1 MNYFQISIDFFVFLW
16 YNIVKK
22 KQEHIFGEKN
32 VFLITNKKGWFLL
45 AMDIITDESIK
56 VNRSDEKFT
65 KWTEKKKA
73 NLKIADKMCDIGF
86 KKRGF
91 RMRECGTFL
100 TYKYCPDCGKS
111 FISSSNLC
119 RDKLCPTCSWR
130 LSLKRFAEMCCTMNA
145 LNDCDMS
152 CAGFLTL
159 TVKNCKPEN
168 LRYTIK
174 KMNEDWNR
182 MLAGRIMKTLI
193 IGWARSLEITYN
205 KETNTFHPHF
215 HIIVLFEDMIDE
227 GETNKFFRKAWGHA
241 CRLPYEP
248 ITDFRMINRSKES
261 TGTDNDKIYGAIL
274 ETFKYSVKD
283 SEVEEM
289 PLDVFRQFVM
299 AIQGIRFVSFG
310 GIIKKARKE
319 LGLKE
324 NDSEDDNDIEI
335 ARDKCTCGADLIKVI
350 CEWSFTEKQYKQI
363 NI

>member
-1 MNYFQISIDFFVFLW
+1 MDSIS
-16 YNIVKK
+16 
-22 KQEHIFGEKN
+22 ECS
-32 VFLITNKKGWFLL
+32 
-45 AMDIITDESIK
+45 DI
-56 VNRSDEKFT
+56 VNRKDENFL
-65 KWTEKKKA
+65 KWTEKKLA
-73 NLKIADKMCDIGF
+73 NIVVADKMIDAGF
-86 KKRGF
+86 QQRGY
-91 RMRECGTFL
+91 RMRDCGTFL

-130 LSLKRFAEMCCTMNA
+130 LSLKRFAEMCCTINA
-145 LNDCDMS
+145 LGDYNLS

-182 MLAGRIMKTLI
+182 MLAGRRMRVLI

-215 HIIVLFEDMIDE
+215 HVIVLFEDLISE
-227 GETNKFFRKAWGHA
+227 GELNKMFRKAWANA

-248 ITDFRMINRSKES
+248 ITDFRLIDRYKES
-261 TGTDNDKIYGAIL
+261 IATDNDKIFNAIL

-283 SEVEEM
+283 SELSDM
-289 PLDVFRQFVM
+289 PIPVFRQFVL
-299 AIQGIRFVSFG
+299 AIQGLRFVSFG
-310 GIIKKARKE
+310 GIIKQARKE

-324 NDSEDDNDIEI
+324 SEQDDENDIDL
-335 ARDKCTCGADLIKVI
+335 AKDKCTCGAELLKVV
-350 CEWSFTEKQYKQI
+350 CQWSFTERQYKQI
-363 NI
+363 NL